1 MLSRRRFLR
10 LCATTLAATA
20 GCSLLF
26 QSHSS
31 IGVADRIIPI
41 LLYHRVG
48 YTNDDLTIT
57 PNRLARDLRT
67 LKELQ
72 YTSISLEQFEQF
84 LFNQK
89 IELPE
94 KPLLITFDDGYLDNY
109 ENAFPILQ
117 KNDMLAS
124 FFIITG
130 MLPNADRIK
139 PAQIREMAAHGMSF
153 GSHTVTHK
161 ALGDLTE
168 EERRMELSYS
178 KIALEDVL
186 GKSVNSIAYP
196 KGSYDENTIQIAQ
209 SYGYSEGF
217 TVKQGLCSQI
227 SASFHLTR
235 IPVFGF
241 DPDIR
246 EVLDKR
252 HIPKAVV

>member
-94 KPLLITFDDGYLDNY
+94 KPLLITFDDGY
-109 ENAFPILQ
+109 
-117 KNDMLAS
+117 
-124 FFIITG
+124 
-130 MLPNADRIK
+130 
-139 PAQIREMAAHGMSF
+139 
-153 GSHTVTHK
+153 
-161 ALGDLTE
+161 
-168 EERRMELSYS
+168 
-178 KIALEDVL
+178 
-186 GKSVNSIAYP
+186 
-196 KGSYDENTIQIAQ
+196 
-209 SYGYSEGF
+209 
-217 TVKQGLCSQI
+217 
-227 SASFHLTR
+227 
-235 IPVFGF
+235 
-241 DPDIR
+241 
-246 EVLDKR
+246 
-252 HIPKAVV
+252 